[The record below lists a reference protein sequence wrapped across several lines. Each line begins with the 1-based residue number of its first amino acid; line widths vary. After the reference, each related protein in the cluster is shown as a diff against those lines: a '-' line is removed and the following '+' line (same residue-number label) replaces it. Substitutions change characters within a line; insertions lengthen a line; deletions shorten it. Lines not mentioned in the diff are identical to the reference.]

1 MDGGGDAV
9 AQPTKNAVF
18 GFLAEDKTLWYVTE
32 SNGLVHL
39 DPHHARFTAFD
50 PPVEHRGSNRT
61 LVCLVRGEDGTFC
74 GGETVPLCHSVVD
87 GILDISM
94 SDNFGGDIR
103 DGAWVDL
110 DSSRGRTWRWR
121 RQQPVTQRP

>member
-1 MDGGGDAV
+1 MLFRRSLV
-9 AQPTKNAVF
+9 A
-18 GFLAEDKTLWYVTE
+18 LAL
-32 SNGLVHL
+32 LL
-39 DPHHARFTAFD
+39 PAHAHADTIVRFD
-50 PPVEHRGSNRT
+50 HVD
-61 LVCLVRGEDGTFC
+61 VGEDGTFC
-74 GGETVPLCHSVVD
+74 GGETVPLCHAVVD